1 MKIDKSFTIDAP
13 QDRVWQYVSSPEKVG
28 LCFPGCQEIE
38 SLGDDKYLAA
48 IKVQMGPIRTVFKV
62 NFEVTEQRP
71 PDYAA
76 YSSRGEEEN
85 RASRMK
91 AESTLTL
98 SPLDRH
104 RTGVRY
110 TSDVSIVGRL
120 GKFGLNVMKN
130 KADSMGDQFI
140 RELRGRIEGQ
150 PEIETASANGGSR
163 VVKRLGA
170 AAVGAAAVAF
180 IFYFLT
186 R

>member
-76 YSSRGEEEN
+76 YSSRGEEVQI
-85 RASRMK
+85 
-91 AESTLTL
+91 
-98 SPLDRH
+98 
-104 RTGVRY
+104 G
-110 TSDVSIVGRL
+110 
-120 GKFGLNVMKN
+120 
-130 KADSMGDQFI
+130 
-140 RELRGRIEGQ
+140 
-150 PEIETASANGGSR
+150 
-163 VVKRLGA
+163 LGA
-170 AAVGAAAVAF
+170 VLSDEDLAVLERVHRPGIDVQVRVELLHHYPQSAGGQEVTETSRGEPLAQG
-180 IFYFLT
+180 
-186 R
+186 

>member
-13 QDRVWQYVSSPEKVG
+13 QDSVWQFVSDPEKVG

-38 SLGDDKYLAA
+38 ALGDDKYKAS

-62 NFEVTEQRP
+62 YFEVTEQRP

-98 SPLDRH
+98 SPLDEN
-104 RTGVRY
+104 RTRVRY

-130 KADSMGDQFI
+130 KADSMGDEFI
-140 RELRGRIEGQ
+140 QALRSRIEGG
-150 PEIETASANGGSR
+150 PDVPAAGNRGSSA
-163 VVKRLGA
+163 VKRFAA
-170 AAVGAAAVAF
+170 AAVGAAAVVLF
-180 IFYFLT
+180 FYFLT